1 MLFSYKATT
10 ADGQE
15 QEGTIEATNPDS
27 AVTALQ
33 KRGLF
38 VLSIEEGE
46 EKKEW
51 YDISLFERVK
61 TKDVVIMSRQLSTLF
76 EAKVP
81 VLDSF
86 RLLSD
91 QSENPLLGKVLRK
104 VADDIQ
110 AGEPLSKAMQKHS
123 NVFSDFYV
131 NMVAS
136 GEESGKFSETFT
148 YLADYLERQ
157 YELRSKAQHALI
169 YPAFVI
175 TVFVVVMVLM
185 FTVVVPKLSEIIE
198 QSGQEIPIYTKIVI
212 ATSDF
217 FVSYGVLLAILVVIG
232 GLALWRYSL
241 SAGGKHRLDKLK
253 LQTPVV
259 GLLYS
264 RLYLSRIADNLDTL
278 LTSGVS
284 MLKALE
290 VTQRV
295 VGSEVYKKILGEAIE
310 EVKGGGTISQAFSK
324 HEEIPPIMVKMLKIG
339 EETGKL
345 GFVLGTVSRF
355 YKREVEA
362 AIETMVSLIEPVM
375 IILLGVGVG
384 ILLTSVLLP
393 IYNLAGSIA

>member
-10 ADGQE
+10 TDGKE
-15 QEGTIEATNPDS
+15 QEGTIESSDYDL
-27 AVTALQ
+27 AVIALQ

-38 VLSIEEGE
+38 VLSIDSN
-46 EKKEW
+46 EKNKW
-51 YDISLFERVK
+51 YEVSFFERIK
-61 TKDVVIMSRQLSTLF
+61 TKDIVIMSRQLSTLF

-86 RLLSD
+86 RLLAD
-91 QSENPLLGKVLRK
+91 QSESPILGKVLGE

-110 AGEPLSKAMQKHS
+110 AGEPLSKSMNKHA

-136 GEESGKFSETFT
+136 GEESGKFSETFS

-157 YELRSKAQHALI
+157 YELKSKAQHALI
-169 YPAFVI
+169 YPSFII
-175 TVFVVVMVLM
+175 TVFVVVMILM
-185 FTVVVPKLSEIIE
+185 FVVVVPKLTEIIE
-198 QSGQEIPIYTKIVI
+198 QSGQEVPIYTRVVI

-217 FVSYGVLLAILVVIG
+217 FVNYGIFMAIIFIIGVLL
-232 GLALWRYSL
+232 LWRYSL
-241 SAGGKHRLDKLK
+241 SSGGKHRLDMLK
-253 LQTPVV
+253 LHTPIV
-259 GLLYS
+259 GILYS

-295 VGSEVYKKILGEAIE
+295 VGSEVYKNILGEAID
-310 EVKGGGTISQAFSK
+310 EVRGGGTISQSFSK
-324 HEEIPPIMVKMLKIG
+324 HEEIPPIMVRMLKIG

-345 GFVLGTVSRF
+345 GFVLATVSRF